1 MKEQRR
7 RASSFVA
14 AGLGSCMGLAA
25 GLLAPAPAAAAD
37 PRIPVLGAEARPET
51 KVAGFRRAH
60 AGDAALIAAL
70 DAAAAAPVRDQIHL
84 ALLADPLYARAYAE
98 FERTGDNVDTWRGV
112 LEKLPK
118 EARYHRAHAT
128 YFLGRALLAQ
138 DDLESASLAFESVRG
153 RQRGATPW
161 TDDATL
167 YLASI
172 YARLPSVDG
181 SKAASDR
188 ARARQLVQ
196 DLLGVDRARPLY
208 PDAPERV
215 REGAHWL
222 VRELRGEGSG
232 PLLELAKRM
241 ETIQRLIRRTKT
253 DDRTQDRQ
261 REVVVALDKL
271 IELMREK
278 ENQGGGQGGGQGGK
292 PGQGGNANGNQR
304 SSGPAQE
311 STLPQG
317 EGREGPLTE
326 GVNGPASDSWG
337 DLPDRER
344 EEAVQF
350 LRERFPS
357 RYREIIERYYR
368 ALAEEDR

>member
-1 MKEQRR
+1 MTTWTRC
-7 RASSFVA
+7 ALSLA
-14 AGLGSCMGLAA
+14 LAA
-25 GLLAPAPAAAAD
+25 VSLTSSARAAD

-51 KVAGFRRAH
+51 KIAGFRRAH

-70 DAAAAAPVRDQIHL
+70 DAAAPAPPRDQIHL

-98 FERTGDNVDTWRGV
+98 FERAGDNVDTWRGV

-118 EARYHRAHAT
+118 AARYHRAHAT

-138 DDLESASLAFESVRG
+138 DDLEAAALAFESVRG
-153 RQRGATPW
+153 RQRDATPW

-181 SKAASDR
+181 SQAASDR

-196 DLLGVDRARPLY
+196 DLLGIERARPLY

-241 ETIQRLIRRTKT
+241 ETIERLLRRTRT

-278 ENQGGGQGGGQGGK
+278 ESSGSGQGGGQGGGK
-292 PGQGGNANGNQR
+292 PGQGGRANGNQR

-317 EGREGPLTE
+317 AGREGPLTE

-344 EEAVQF
+344 DEAVQF